1 MLTGLVLAHKHMA
14 STMTLICLLA
24 IAAPL
29 TLHAA
34 EQQHRDNP
42 IRKVVTMLQS
52 MQKKVE
58 EEAKTELALFEK
70 YMCYCKT
77 AGGDLDAGITE
88 SEAKIK
94 SMEAALKSAKEKKTQ
109 TEADLKEHQTSR
121 AEAKAAIAEAKAIR
135 EKELAA
141 YLKFKEDS
149 ETNLGALGK
158 AIPAIETGMRGSFL
172 QTNAAL
178 VLRRFTM
185 EKAELQDETR
195 QELLAFLSGKNS
207 EDYAPQ
213 SGQIVGILKQ
223 MEEEMDKALA
233 DARAAEEAAIK
244 SYDSLMAAKTKEVDT
259 LTAQI
264 EEEQTRI
271 GNLGVECAGMENDIE
286 DTQQS
291 VQEDT
296 KFVQE
301 LAVNCKKKKKEW
313 AEICALRQQE
323 RLALADTIKILNDDD
338 ALELF
343 KKTLPSASF
352 VEIKVTSESWRA
364 RTLAALRKAT
374 RGPKNAYSPAR
385 PELDLIALAISGKK
399 VGFQKVIKMIDEMVA
414 NLQREQIDDENKKEY
429 CEKQMDI
436 SEDKKKELELSVYDS
451 ETAIEEM
458 EGSIEKLTGELK
470 ALAKGIK
477 ALDKSVA
484 EATEQRKEENAEYKE
499 LKQSDTAAKD
509 ILLFAKNRLNKFYN
523 PKLYK
528 PPADAPAMFVQVE
541 THRNDAAPPPP
552 PESFGAYSKKSGEN
566 AGVVQMIDLL
576 VKDLDTELTE
586 REVNEKDA
594 QSDYEELMAES
605 SVKRADDS
613 KSMSDKTAAKASEE
627 EALEN
632 EQDTKAATGKEL
644 MATLEYIHSLHGECD
659 WLLKYFDARK
669 EARDGELDALGK
681 AKAVLNGADFSLIQT
696 RSLRGHA

>member
-1 MLTGLVLAHKHMA
+1 VLTI
-14 STMTLICLLA
+14 TLICLLA

-88 SEAKIK
+88 SEAKVE
-94 SMEAALKSAKEKKTQ
+94 SMKAALKSAKEKKTQ

-121 AEAKAAIAEAKAIR
+121 AEAKTAMDEATGIR
-135 EKELAA
+135 EKEAVA
-141 YLKFKEDS
+141 FSKLKEES
-149 ETNLGALGK
+149 ETNLVALAK
-158 AIPAIETGMRGSFL
+158 AITAIETGMKGSFL
-172 QTNAAL
+172 QTSAAST
-178 VLRRFTM
+178 LRRFAM

-195 QELLAFLSGKNS
+195 QELLAFLSAKTS
-207 EDYAPQ
+207 DEYAPQ

-223 MEEEMDKALA
+223 MEEEMDKALV
-233 DARAAEEAAIK
+233 DSTAAEEEAIK
-244 SYDSLMAAKTKEVDT
+244 SYEALIEAKTKEVDA

-271 GNLGVECAGMENDIE
+271 GDLGVEIAGMENDIE
-286 DTQQS
+286 DTEQS
-291 VQEDT
+291 IDEDK
-296 KFVQE
+296 KFIQE
-301 LAVNCKKKKKEW
+301 LAVNCDKKKKEW
-313 AEICALRQQE
+313 AEICKLRQQE
-323 RLALADTIKILNDDD
+323 FVALAETIKILNDDN

-352 VEIKVTSESWRA
+352 VEIEVTSQAVRA
-364 RTLAALRKAT
+364 RARAALLQARHGARKAHM
-374 RGPKNAYSPAR
+374 AAR

-399 VGFQKVIKMIDEMVA
+399 IGFEKVLGLIDEMVA
-414 NLQREQIDDENKKEY
+414 NLKKEQIDDANKKEY
-429 CEKQMDI
+429 CEKQFDL

-458 EGSIEKLTGELK
+458 EGSIEKLTEELA
-470 ALAKGIK
+470 ALKKGIK

-499 LKQSDTAAKD
+499 LKQGDTAAKE

-528 PPADAPAMFVQVE
+528 PPADEPEMLVEIAVHRGKTPPA
-541 THRNDAAPPPP
+541 P
-552 PESFGAYSKKSGEN
+552 PESFNAYTKKSGEN
-566 AGVVQMIDLL
+566 AGVTQMIDLL
-576 VKDLDTELTE
+576 VQDLDKELQEAET
-586 REVNEKDA
+586 NEKDA
-594 QSDYEELMAES
+594 QSDYEQLMAES
-605 SVKRADDS
+605 ATKRADDS
-613 KSMSDKTAAKASEE
+613 KSMSDKTASKASEE
-627 EALEN
+627 EALEK
-632 EQDTKAATGKEL
+632 EQDNKAATGTEL
-644 MATLEYIHSLHGECD
+644 MATLTYIHSLHGECD

-681 AKAVLNGADFSLIQT
+681 ARAVLNGADFSLLQT
-696 RSLRGHA
+696 RSLRGYPSM

>member
-1 MLTGLVLAHKHMA
+1 VLTI
-14 STMTLICLLA
+14 TLICLLA

-70 YMCYCKT
+70 YMCYCKS

-88 SEAKIK
+88 SEAKVE
-94 SMEAALKSAKEKKTQ
+94 SMKAALKSAKEKKTQ

-121 AEAKAAIAEAKAIR
+121 AEAKTAMDEATGIR
-135 EKELAA
+135 EKEAVA
-141 YLKFKEDS
+141 FSKLKEES
-149 ETNLGALGK
+149 ETNLVALAK
-158 AIPAIETGMRGSFL
+158 AITAIETGMKGSFL
-172 QTNAAL
+172 QTSAAST
-178 VLRRFTM
+178 LRRFAM

-195 QELLAFLSGKNS
+195 QELLAFLSAKTS
-207 EDYAPQ
+207 DEYAPQ

-223 MEEEMDKALA
+223 MEEEMDKALV
-233 DARAAEEAAIK
+233 DSTAAEEEAIK
-244 SYDSLMAAKTKEVDT
+244 SYEALIEAKTKEVDA

-271 GNLGVECAGMENDIE
+271 GDLGVEIAGMENDIE
-286 DTQQS
+286 DTEQS
-291 VQEDT
+291 IDEDK
-296 KFVQE
+296 KFIQE
-301 LAVNCKKKKKEW
+301 LAVNCDKKKKEW
-313 AEICALRQQE
+313 AEICKLRQQE
-323 RLALADTIKILNDDD
+323 FVALAETIKILNDDN

-352 VEIKVTSESWRA
+352 VEIEVTSQAVRA
-364 RTLAALRKAT
+364 RARAALLQARHGARKAHM
-374 RGPKNAYSPAR
+374 AAR

-399 VGFQKVIKMIDEMVA
+399 IGFEKVLGLIDEMVA
-414 NLQREQIDDENKKEY
+414 NLKKEQIDDANKKEY
-429 CEKQMDI
+429 CEKQFDL

-458 EGSIEKLTGELK
+458 EGSIEKLTEELA
-470 ALAKGIK
+470 ALKKGIK

-499 LKQSDTAAKD
+499 LKQGDTAAKE

-528 PPADAPAMFVQVE
+528 PPADEPEMLVEIAVHRGKTPPA
-541 THRNDAAPPPP
+541 P
-552 PESFGAYSKKSGEN
+552 PESFNAYTKKSGEN
-566 AGVVQMIDLL
+566 AGVTQMIDLL
-576 VKDLDTELTE
+576 VQDLDKELQEAET
-586 REVNEKDA
+586 NEKDA
-594 QSDYEELMAES
+594 QSDYEQLMAES
-605 SVKRADDS
+605 ATKRADDS
-613 KSMSDKTAAKASEE
+613 KSMSDKTASKASEE
-627 EALEN
+627 EALEK
-632 EQDTKAATGKEL
+632 EQDNKAATGTEL
-644 MATLEYIHSLHGECD
+644 MATLTYIHSLHGECD

-681 AKAVLNGADFSLIQT
+681 ARAVLNGADFSLLQT
-696 RSLRGHA
+696 RSLRGYPSM

>member
-1 MLTGLVLAHKHMA
+1 M
-14 STMTLICLLA
+14 SLICLLA

-34 EQQHRDNP
+34 EQHHRDNP

-58 EEAKTELALFEK
+58 EEAKTELALYEK

-77 AGGDLDAGITE
+77 AGGDLEAGMTE
-88 SEAKIK
+88 AEAKIE
-94 SMEAALKSAKEKKTQ
+94 SMEAALKSAKEKKTL

-121 AEAKAAIAEAKAIR
+121 AEAKAAMEEASGIR
-135 EKELAA
+135 SKELVA
-141 YLKFKEDS
+141 YSKFKEDS

-158 AIPAIETGMRGSFL
+158 AIPAIDMGMKGSFL
-172 QTNAAL
+172 QTNAAM

-185 EKAELQDETR
+185 EKAEMQDETR

-213 SGQIVGILKQ
+213 SGQIVGILKT

-233 DARAAEEAAIK
+233 DATTAENEAVK
-244 SYDSLMAAKTKEVDT
+244 SYDALIKAKTKEVDA

-271 GNLGVECAGMENDIE
+271 GNLGVEIAGMENDIE
-286 DTQQS
+286 DTKQS
-291 VQEDT
+291 MEEDT
-296 KFVQE
+296 KFVRE
-301 LAVNCKKKKKEW
+301 LAVNCEKKKKEW
-313 AEICALRQQE
+313 DEICALRQQE
-323 RLALADTIKILNDDD
+323 RLALAETIKILNDDD

-364 RTLAALRKAT
+364 KALAALRKAA
-374 RGPKNAYSPAR
+374 RRPKRNGIPAR
-385 PELDLIALAISGKK
+385 PEIDLIALAISGKK
-399 VGFQKVIKMIDEMVA
+399 VGFQKVIKMIEEMVA
-414 NLQREQIDDENKKEY
+414 NLQMEQIDDENKKEY
-429 CEKQMDI
+429 CEKQFDL

-458 EGSIEKLTGELK
+458 EGSIEKLTEELK

-477 ALDKSVA
+477 ALDKSVS

-499 LKQSDTAAKD
+499 LKQSDTAAKE

-528 PPADAPAMFVQVE
+528 PPADAPAMFMQVNA
-541 THRNDAAPPPP
+541 HRNYAAPPPP
-552 PESFGAYSKKSGEN
+552 PETFGAYTKKSGEN

-576 VKDLDTELTE
+576 VKDLDTELIE

-613 KSMSDKTAAKASEE
+613 KSMSDKTASKASEE

-644 MATLEYIHSLHGECD
+644 MATLDYIHSLHGECD

-681 AKAVLNGADFSLIQT
+681 AKAVLNGADFSLLQT
-696 RSLRGHA
+696 RSLRGSA

>member
-1 MLTGLVLAHKHMA
+1 MVTRPVLVSEHM
-14 STMTLICLLA
+14 TWTKKLICLLA

-42 IRKVVTMLQS
+42 IRKVVTMLQG

-58 EEAKTELALFEK
+58 DEAKTELALFEK

-77 AGGDLDAGITE
+77 AGGDLDADMKE
-88 SEAKIK
+88 SENKIE
-94 SMEAALKSAKEKKTQ
+94 SLTAALKSATEKKTQ

-121 AEAKAAIAEAKAIR
+121 AEAKAAMEEATGIR
-135 EKELAA
+135 EKEATA
-141 YLKFKEDS
+141 FAKFQEDS

-158 AIPAIETGMRGSFL
+158 AIPALVGGMKGSFL

-178 VLRRFTM
+178 VLRSFAM

-195 QELLAFLSGKNS
+195 QELLEFLSTKNA
-207 EDYAPQ
+207 EEYAPQ
-213 SGQIVGILKQ
+213 SGQITGILKT

-233 DARAAEEAAIK
+233 DARTAEEEAIK
-244 SYDSLMAAKTKEVDT
+244 SYDALMAAKGKEVDA

-271 GNLGVECAGMENDIE
+271 GNLGVEIAGMENDIE

-296 KFVQE
+296 KFVKE
-301 LAVNCKKKKKEW
+301 LAVNCEKKKKEW
-313 AEICALRQQE
+313 DEICALRQQE

-374 RGPKNAYSPAR
+374 RGPKKAHSPAR
-385 PELDLIALAISGKK
+385 PELDLIALAISGRK

-429 CEKQMDI
+429 CEKQMDL

-458 EGSIEKLTGELK
+458 EGSIEKLTEELK

-477 ALDKSVA
+477 ALDKSVS

-509 ILLFAKNRLNKFYN
+509 TLLFAKNRLNKFYN

-528 PPADAPAMFVQVE
+528 PELLQEPALLVQVSAHE
-541 THRNDAAPPPP
+541 QTKAAPPPP
-552 PESFGAYSKKSGEN
+552 PESFNAYTKKSEEG
-566 AGVVQMIDLL
+566 AGVTQMIDLL
-576 VKDLDTELTE
+576 VKELDAELQE
-586 REVNEKDA
+586 SEINEKDA
-594 QSDYEELMAES
+594 QKDYETLMAES
-605 SVKRADDS
+605 STKRADDS
-613 KSMSDKTAAKASEE
+613 KSISDKTASKAAQE
-627 EALEN
+627 EALEK
-632 EQDTKAATGKEL
+632 EQDAKEATGKEL
-644 MATLEYIHSLHGECD
+644 YSTEEYIHSLHGECD
-659 WLLKYFDARK
+659 WLLKFFDARK
-669 EARDGELDALGK
+669 EARDGEIDALGK
-681 AKAVLNGADFSLIQT
+681 AKAVLNGADFS
-696 RSLRGHA
+696 

>member
-1 MLTGLVLAHKHMA
+1 
-14 STMTLICLLA
+14 
-24 IAAPL
+24 
-29 TLHAA
+29 
-34 EQQHRDNP
+34 
-42 IRKVVTMLQS
+42 MLQS

-58 EEAKTELALFEK
+58 EEAKTELALYEK

-77 AGGDLDAGITE
+77 AGGNLEAGMTE
-88 SEAKIK
+88 AEAKIE
-94 SMEAALKSAKEKKTQ
+94 SLTAALKSAKERKTQ

-121 AEAKAAIAEAKAIR
+121 AEAKAAMAEATAIR
-135 EKELAA
+135 QKEAAA
-141 YLKFKEDS
+141 YAKFKEDS
-149 ETNLGALGK
+149 ETNLGALAK

-172 QTNAAL
+172 QTNAAS

-185 EKAELQDETR
+185 ERAELQDETR
-195 QELLAFLSGKNS
+195 QELLAFLSGKGS

-233 DARAAEEAAIK
+233 EATAAEEEAVK
-244 SYDSLMAAKTKEVDT
+244 SYDALIEAKTKEVDA

-271 GNLGVECAGMENDIE
+271 GNLGVEIAGMENDIE
-286 DTQQS
+286 DTEQS
-291 VQEDT
+291 MEEDK
-296 KFVQE
+296 KFVQD
-301 LAVNCKKKKKEW
+301 LAVNCEKKKKEW
-313 AEICALRQQE
+313 GEICMVRQQE
-323 RLALADTIKILNDDD
+323 LLALAETIKILNDDD

-352 VEIKVTSESWRA
+352 VELKVTSATWRA
-364 RTLAALRKAT
+364 RALAALHKA
-374 RGPKNAYSPAR
+374 RHGSKKSHIPAR

-399 VGFQKVIKMIDEMVA
+399 VGFDKVITMINEMVA
-414 NLQREQIDDENKKEY
+414 NLRKEQIDDENKKEY
-429 CEKQMDI
+429 CEKQFDL
-436 SEDKKKELELSVYDS
+436 SEDKKKELELSVSDS

-458 EGSIEKLTGELK
+458 QGSIEKLTEELE
-470 ALAKGIK
+470 ALKEGIK

-484 EATEQRKEENAEYKE
+484 EATEQRKEENAEFKE
-499 LKQSDTAAKD
+499 LKQSDSAAKD
-509 ILLFAKNRLNKFYN
+509 ILLLAKNRLNKFYN

-528 PPADAPAMFVQVE
+528 PPADAPALLVQVA
-541 THRNDAAPPPP
+541 THRNAAAPPPP
-552 PESFGAYSKKSGEN
+552 PETFGAYTKKSGQN

-576 VKDLDTELTE
+576 VKDLDMELTE
-586 REVNEKDA
+586 AETNEKNA

-605 SVKRADDS
+605 AVKRADDS
-613 KSMSDKTAAKASEE
+613 KSMSDKTASKAAEE

-632 EQDTKAATGKEL
+632 EEDTKAATGKEL

-669 EARDGELDALGK
+669 EAREGELDALGK
-681 AKAVLNGADFSLIQT
+681 ARAVLNGADFSLLQT
-696 RSLRGHA
+696 RSLRGFP

>member
-1 MLTGLVLAHKHMA
+1 VLTI
-14 STMTLICLLA
+14 TLICLLA

-88 SEAKIK
+88 SEAKVE
-94 SMEAALKSAKEKKTQ
+94 SMKAALKSAKEKKTQ

-121 AEAKAAIAEAKAIR
+121 AEAKTAMDEATGIR
-135 EKELAA
+135 EKEAVA
-141 YLKFKEDS
+141 FSKLKEES
-149 ETNLGALGK
+149 ETNLVALAK
-158 AIPAIETGMRGSFL
+158 AITAIETGMKGSFL
-172 QTNAAL
+172 QTSAAST
-178 VLRRFTM
+178 LRRFAM

-195 QELLAFLSGKNS
+195 QELLAFLSAKTS
-207 EDYAPQ
+207 DEYAPQ

-223 MEEEMDKALA
+223 MEEEMDKALV
-233 DARAAEEAAIK
+233 DSTAAEEEAIK
-244 SYDSLMAAKTKEVDT
+244 SYEALIEAKTKEVDA

-271 GNLGVECAGMENDIE
+271 GDLGVEIAGMENDIE
-286 DTQQS
+286 DTEQS
-291 VQEDT
+291 IDEDK
-296 KFVQE
+296 KFIQE
-301 LAVNCKKKKKEW
+301 LAVNCDKKKKEW
-313 AEICALRQQE
+313 AEICKLRQQE
-323 RLALADTIKILNDDD
+323 FVALAETIKILNDDN

-352 VEIKVTSESWRA
+352 VEIEVTSQAVRA
-364 RTLAALRKAT
+364 RARAALLQARHGARKAHM
-374 RGPKNAYSPAR
+374 AAR

-399 VGFQKVIKMIDEMVA
+399 IGFEKVLGLIDEMVA
-414 NLQREQIDDENKKEY
+414 NLKKEQIDDANKKEY
-429 CEKQMDI
+429 CEKQFDL

-458 EGSIEKLTGELK
+458 EGSIEKLTEELA
-470 ALAKGIK
+470 ALKKGIK

-499 LKQSDTAAKD
+499 LKQGDTAAKE

-528 PPADAPAMFVQVE
+528 PPADEPEMLVEIAVHRGKTPPA
-541 THRNDAAPPPP
+541 P
-552 PESFGAYSKKSGEN
+552 PESFNAYTKKSGEN
-566 AGVVQMIDLL
+566 AGVTQMIDLL
-576 VKDLDTELTE
+576 VQDLDKELQEAET
-586 REVNEKDA
+586 NEKDA
-594 QSDYEELMAES
+594 QSDYEQLMAES
-605 SVKRADDS
+605 ATKRADDS
-613 KSMSDKTAAKASEE
+613 KSMSDKTASKASEE
-627 EALEN
+627 EALEK
-632 EQDTKAATGKEL
+632 EQDNKAATGTEL
-644 MATLEYIHSLHGECD
+644 MATLTYIHSLHGECD

-681 AKAVLNGADFSLIQT
+681 ARAVLNGADFSLLKT
-696 RSLRGHA
+696 RSLLGYPSI

>member
-1 MLTGLVLAHKHMA
+1 
-14 STMTLICLLA
+14 
-24 IAAPL
+24 
-29 TLHAA
+29 
-34 EQQHRDNP
+34 
-42 IRKVVTMLQS
+42 

-70 YMCYCKT
+70 YMCYCKS
-77 AGGDLDAGITE
+77 AGGDLEAGMTE
-88 SEAKIK
+88 AEAKIK
-94 SMEAALKSAKEKKTQ
+94 SMEAALKSAKEKKTL

-121 AEAKAAIAEAKAIR
+121 AEAKAAMTEASGIR
-135 EKELAA
+135 AKELSA
-141 YLKFKEDS
+141 YSKFKEDS
-149 ETNLGALGK
+149 ETNLGALSK

-172 QTNAAL
+172 QTSAAS

-233 DARAAEEAAIK
+233 DATTAENEAVK
-244 SYDSLMAAKTKEVDT
+244 SYDALIEAKTKEVDA

-271 GNLGVECAGMENDIE
+271 GNLGVEIAGMENDIE
-286 DTQQS
+286 DTKQS
-291 VQEDT
+291 MDEDR
-296 KFVQE
+296 KFVKE
-301 LAVNCKKKKKEW
+301 LAVNCEKKKKEW
-313 AEICALRQQE
+313 GEICALRQQE

-364 RTLAALRKAT
+364 KALAALRKAT
-374 RGPKNAYSPAR
+374 RRTKRSGMPPR
-385 PELDLIALAISGKK
+385 PEMDLIALAISGKK

-414 NLQREQIDDENKKEY
+414 NLQMEQIDDENKKGY
-429 CEKQMDI
+429 CEKQFDL

-499 LKQSDTAAKD
+499 LKQSDTAAKE

-528 PPADAPAMFVQVE
+528 PAADAPAMFVQV
-541 THRNDAAPPPP
+541 TAHRNYAAPPPP
-552 PESFGAYSKKSGEN
+552 PESFGAYTKKSGEN

-576 VKDLDTELTE
+576 VKDLDTELVE
-586 REVNEKDA
+586 REVNEKNA

-605 SVKRADDS
+605 SIKRADDS
-613 KSMSDKTAAKASEE
+613 KSMSDKTASKASEE

-681 AKAVLNGADFSLIQT
+681 AKAVLNGADFSLMQT
-696 RSLRGHA
+696 QSLRGSA

>member
-1 MLTGLVLAHKHMA
+1 VLTI
-14 STMTLICLLA
+14 TLICLLA

-88 SEAKIK
+88 SEAKVE
-94 SMEAALKSAKEKKTQ
+94 SMKAALKSAKEKKTQ

-121 AEAKAAIAEAKAIR
+121 AEAKTAMDEATGIR
-135 EKELAA
+135 EKEAVA
-141 YLKFKEDS
+141 FSKLKEES
-149 ETNLGALGK
+149 ETNLVALAK
-158 AIPAIETGMRGSFL
+158 AITAIETGMKGSFL
-172 QTNAAL
+172 QTSAAST
-178 VLRRFTM
+178 LRRFAM

-195 QELLAFLSGKNS
+195 QELLAFLSAKTS
-207 EDYAPQ
+207 DEYAPQ

-223 MEEEMDKALA
+223 MEEEMDKALV
-233 DARAAEEAAIK
+233 DSTAAEEEAIK
-244 SYDSLMAAKTKEVDT
+244 SYEALIEAKTKEVDA

-271 GNLGVECAGMENDIE
+271 GDLGVEIAGMENDIE
-286 DTQQS
+286 DTEQS
-291 VQEDT
+291 IDEDK
-296 KFVQE
+296 KFIQE
-301 LAVNCKKKKKEW
+301 LAVNCDKKKKEW
-313 AEICALRQQE
+313 AEICKLRQQE
-323 RLALADTIKILNDDD
+323 FVALAETIKILNDDN

-352 VEIKVTSESWRA
+352 VEIEVTSQAVRA
-364 RTLAALRKAT
+364 RARAALLQARHGARKAHM
-374 RGPKNAYSPAR
+374 AAR

-399 VGFQKVIKMIDEMVA
+399 IGFEKVLGLIDEMVA
-414 NLQREQIDDENKKEY
+414 NLKKEQIDDANKKEY
-429 CEKQMDI
+429 CEKQFDL

-458 EGSIEKLTGELK
+458 EGSIEKLTEELA
-470 ALAKGIK
+470 ALKKGIK

-499 LKQSDTAAKD
+499 LKQGDTAAKE

-523 PKLYK
+523 PKFYK
-528 PPADAPAMFVQVE
+528 PPADEPEMLVEIAVHRGKTPPA
-541 THRNDAAPPPP
+541 P
-552 PESFGAYSKKSGEN
+552 PESFNAYTKKSGEN
-566 AGVVQMIDLL
+566 AGVTQMIDLL
-576 VKDLDTELTE
+576 VQDLDKELQEAET
-586 REVNEKDA
+586 NEKDA
-594 QSDYEELMAES
+594 QSDYEQLMAES
-605 SVKRADDS
+605 ATKRADDS
-613 KSMSDKTAAKASEE
+613 KSMSDKTASKASEE
-627 EALEN
+627 EALEK
-632 EQDTKAATGKEL
+632 EQDNKAATGTEL
-644 MATLEYIHSLHGECD
+644 MATLTYIHSLHGECD

-681 AKAVLNGADFSLIQT
+681 ARAVLNGADFSLQQT
-696 RSLRGHA
+696 RSLPGYPSIS